1 MWCWISGARSATN
14 PDAAA
19 AAEGGLAGGLAVM
32 AAGALTGLPPQ
43 RYIQQSRTQF
53 AQACFRLNAVPWL
66 ISGAEGWADEEERG
80 KSWLQMHGASVESAE
95 RICRNFRDS
104 GSTPETWVG
113 LLEGMERTTVM
124 LMIDEVRYQPIG
136 CRQLTALSGRTT

>member
-1 MWCWISGARSATN
+1 
-14 PDAAA
+14 
-19 AAEGGLAGGLAVM
+19 
-32 AAGALTGLPPQ
+32 
-43 RYIQQSRTQF
+43 
-53 AQACFRLNAVPWL
+53 
-66 ISGAEGWADEEERG
+66 
-80 KSWLQMHGASVESAE
+80 MHGASVESAE

-136 CRQLTALSGRTT
+136 CRQLTALSGRAI